1 MFHCLP
7 LRPRSNPHPFGW
19 SGRQGVILST
29 MILVLGLLI
38 MVPSSVEAN
47 SVKFNSQVERRVLDR
62 LNDFMD
68 APIKVNNAMEKFL
81 DSGVFE
87 HDLDARD
94 RDEFVRLAYALM
106 HEFDLDYVYFGLED
120 GTSVM

>member
-1 MFHCLP
+1 
-7 LRPRSNPHPFGW
+7 
-19 SGRQGVILST
+19 
-29 MILVLGLLI
+29 
-38 MVPSSVEAN
+38 MVPSSVEA
-47 SVKFNSQVERRVLDR
+47 VKFNFQVERRVLDR